1 MSNGNAALAL
11 ALGAGAG
18 LGLHYLLRDDDAPKG
33 DAGPS
38 APTATAPTASSA
50 TAATPCALRLD
61 AQGLTADGAPID
73 IPAAVAKCQAAGRAD
88 LVLADDAPST
98 VYADLAAAFHASGIL
113 ISQRRNARSRRRAR
127 RAARRDA
134 NPPRYLAWCGTCYS
148 GARLET
154 SSRREANAHATS
166 HLRLY
171 PGHDI
176 HVTDRSEAKTRDNR
190 SAPTY
195 EHFTLRTYPEGT
207 KGGAQQRHFRADSA
221 TSWKDAYYRLIAA
234 GIVDARLAGRTHEP
248 GGWMLSV
255 DPAQHRPDR
264 AEALP

>member
-18 LGLHYLLRDDDAPKG
+18 LGLHYLLRDDEAPKG

-38 APTATAPTASSA
+38 AQTATAPTASSA

-98 VYADLAAAFHASGIL
+98 VYADLAAAFHAAGIL
-113 ISQRRNARSRRRAR
+113 ISQRRNARARRRPR

-134 NPPRYLAWCGTCYS
+134 RPPRYLASCGTCYS

-154 SSRREANAHATS
+154 NNRRAANAHATS
-166 HLRLY
+166 HLRLH
-171 PGHDI
+171 PGHEV
-176 HVTDRSEAKTRDNR
+176 HVTDRKVRTRDDR
-190 SAPTY
+190 DAPTY
-195 EHFTLRTYPEGT
+195 ERFTLRIYPNGT
-207 KGGAQQRHFRADSA
+207 KAGAQLRHFHAEPA

-234 GIVDARLAGRTHEP
+234 GIVEARRAGRTQEA

-255 DPAQHRPDR
+255 DPAQHQPDR
-264 AEALP
+264 SEALP